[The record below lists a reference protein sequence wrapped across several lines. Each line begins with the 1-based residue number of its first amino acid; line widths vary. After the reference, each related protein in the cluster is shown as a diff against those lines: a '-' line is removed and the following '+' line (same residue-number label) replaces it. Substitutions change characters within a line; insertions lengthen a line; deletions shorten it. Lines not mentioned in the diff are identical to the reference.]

1 MKIVK
6 IIPSVLTSDP
16 EEVRS
21 FLDEAQDVA
30 KRIQIDIID
39 GVFSNGKTIEPI
51 LLKDYDLSF
60 EVDYHLM
67 VKDPINWVE
76 KCVTG
81 QGDRIIGEVEMM
93 NDQMEFIKKVQAVG
107 LEVGLALDLETSPE
121 VLSDEVLQSLD
132 VVLLMSRK
140 AGFEARTFELST
152 FDKIKEI
159 VNKRNILSHRFKICI
174 DGGVT
179 DQLIADLAKA
189 GVDEAIVGRKIF
201 EGDLAENIKELAEY

>member
-1 MKIVK
+1 M
-6 IIPSVLTSDP
+6 
-16 EEVRS
+16 
-21 FLDEAQDVA
+21 DEAQDAA

-39 GVFSNGKTIEPI
+39 GVFAQGKTIDPI

-76 KCVTG
+76 KCVDG

-93 NDQMEFIKKVQAVG
+93 NDQMEFIKKIQSVG
-107 LEVGLALDLETSPE
+107 LEVGLALDLETPPDAI
-121 VLSDEVLQSLD
+121 SDDVLQSLD

-140 AGFEARTFELST
+140 AGFEAHTFELST
-152 FDKIKEI
+152 FDKIKEM
-159 VNKRNILSHRFKICI
+159 VDRRNKLSHRFRICV

-179 DQLIADLAKA
+179 DQLIADLAKV
-189 GVDEAIVGRKIF
+189 GVDEAIVGRRIF

>member
-1 MKIVK
+1 MVK
-6 IIPSVLTSDP
+6 IIPSILTGDP
-16 EEVRS
+16 EEVRA

-39 GVFSNGKTIEPI
+39 GVFSSGKTIEPI

-76 KCVTG
+76 KCVDG

-140 AGFEARTFELST
+140 AGFESHTFELST

-189 GVDEAIVGRKIF
+189 GVDEAIVGKKIF

>member
-1 MKIVK
+1 M
-6 IIPSVLTSDP
+6 
-16 EEVRS
+16 
-21 FLDEAQDVA
+21 DEAQDVA

-140 AGFEARTFELST
+140 AGFESHTFELST

-159 VNKRNILSHRFKICI
+159 VDKRNILSHRFKICI

-189 GVDEAIVGRKIF
+189 GVDEAIVGRRIF

>member
-1 MKIVK
+1 MVK
-6 IIPSVLTSDP
+6 IIPSILTGDP
-16 EEVRS
+16 EEVRA

-76 KCVTG
+76 KCVDG

-140 AGFEARTFELST
+140 AGFETHTFELST
-152 FDKIKEI
+152 FDKIKEV
-159 VNKRNILSHRFKICI
+159 VNKRDTLSHRFKICI

-179 DQLIADLAKA
+179 DQLIADLAKV
-189 GVDEAIVGRKIF
+189 GVDEAVVGRRIF